1 MEGEDTELL
10 LGAVTAPIF
19 VAVPVA
25 VVALVLTAISVGAVV
40 TILGSVIV
48 LILHAEYLQMNLRFL
63 ALSVFHR
70 GASFILGLK
79 YQTCKLTEEDGGGN
93 ATGVKIDPIGF
104 LVIKDGC
111 VRMVNVTPPAS
122 NAVDRIIDLV
132 PQVIDRVDSFIEKQK
147 NDKAGK

>member
-10 LGAVTAPIF
+10 LGTVTAPIF

-93 ATGVKIDPIGF
+93 ATGGRFQTTCKDPCKA
-104 LVIKDGC
+104 LC
-111 VRMVNVTPPAS
+111 VHSLT
-122 NAVDRIIDLV
+122 NALC
-132 PQVIDRVDSFIEKQK
+132 QK
-147 NDKAGK
+147 VAEA